1 MVTYIFTSIG
11 EGSLKIVEN
20 LNFKNEFFV
29 LGGAL
34 LEKLKVKIDSGK
46 LSINETQENGVEN
59 LQLLLKNEV
68 QSFPLKKETQKVKES
83 VTDYFFS
90 LDLEK
95 ILDEMEN
102 SEEWNESMPKFR
114 VVQEYTRVDINTGE
128 IKSFERSLQIP
139 LTKEWSLN
147 GFNKIW
153 DKEGKHFFRPYFTK
167 KNALAFLFDR
177 DITLHQY
184 LNYTLIRKIQVQE
197 ESVSIEGFFDTLF
210 FPLQD
215 CHLEIVER
223 SGEKTYS
230 QNFDYKIEETKY
242 FNIHR
247 YAYKVDLRMT
257 EIGDYLKQ
265 LDQSNELT
273 LDLYF
278 VGNLV
283 NTDAPI
289 RIRVG
294 NPRFMTNHELKGEM
308 ALKDSNRKQW
318 LSLVPYFT
326 IKGFN
331 LSFNFNAYEQ
341 EAYEYFRAH
350 RHNWRSVAK
359 QGANRNIWIVGE
371 RSYKAQD
378 NGFRFFKYLREKHPE
393 IEAYY
398 VIRRDSVER
407 RNVEPLGNVIVFGSA
422 EHFKKIIQAK
432 YICGTHHPDFLYP
445 IRSKIYENHIHAKR
459 IFLQHGVFGTKNIK
473 PFYGKSVVNGFY
485 TDLFITSSEKE
496 KQIAITDLGYSDKEV
511 AVTGLAR
518 FDSLFKNDLPVK
530 KQLLI
535 IPTWRDWLTNDEIF
549 SKSEYL
555 TRYHDLLFD
564 PRLKKFSDRY
574 NMEIIFCLHPNMQ
587 AYIDYFK
594 DAPVTIVHQGEVDV
608 QVLIKES
615 SMMLTDYSSV
625 AFDFSFLHRPVL
637 YYQFDR
643 TRFIGKYASH
653 IDLDNEL
660 PGPITDS
667 LDGIFQNLFQYGEN
681 NFLMKER
688 DVQKA
693 DRFIENRDTH
703 SCDRIFQA
711 VTSLKN
717 KSIKEKILSNEVIM
731 KLQKKFRRN
740 RKLYFPTMKVLYWIW
755 SHFSPINQNRVL
767 FESSVG
773 KRYEDSPR
781 VIYEEM
787 VKLHPEFEYVWV
799 SKNNQPLSVNPH
811 TKIVKRLSFD
821 YYRYLATSRY
831 WINNQNFPTYL
842 TKRKGTDYL
851 QTWHGTP
858 LKKMQHDQDVIEGRT
873 AGYLDRVTH
882 AKNQWSALV
891 SPSPYA
897 TKAFRSAFH
906 YEGPVIEKG
915 YPRNDIF
922 YSDNVDDIR
931 RKIRNRLK
939 IEKGK
944 KVILYAPTF
953 RDYEKSGSRFVMDN
967 QLDFE
972 KFEKQLGD
980 NYVLLMREHV
990 VVASKLRIP
999 QEMKHNIIN
1008 VSNYPSVQELM
1019 VASDM
1024 LITDYSSI
1032 MFDYLNTDKPIYFF
1046 CYDLE
1051 KYLELRGVYFDFT
1064 KEVPGPIVKTAESL
1078 FDEISKGDGY
1088 WKKYGPK
1095 YKVFKEKF
1103 VPNDGRGTANIVY
1116 QTFLSMFPK

>member
-230 QNFDYKIEETKY
+230 QSFDYKIEETKY

-378 NGFRFFKYLREKHPE
+378 NGFRFFKYLTE
-393 IEAYY
+393 
-398 VIRRDSVER
+398 
-407 RNVEPLGNVIVFGSA
+407 
-422 EHFKKIIQAK
+422 
-432 YICGTHHPDFLYP
+432 T
-445 IRSKIYENHIHAKR
+445 
-459 IFLQHGVFGTKNIK
+459 
-473 PFYGKSVVNGFY
+473 
-485 TDLFITSSEKE
+485 
-496 KQIAITDLGYSDKEV
+496 
-511 AVTGLAR
+511 
-518 FDSLFKNDLPVK
+518 
-530 KQLLI
+530 
-535 IPTWRDWLTNDEIF
+535 
-549 SKSEYL
+549 
-555 TRYHDLLFD
+555 
-564 PRLKKFSDRY
+564 
-574 NMEIIFCLHPNMQ
+574 
-587 AYIDYFK
+587 
-594 DAPVTIVHQGEVDV
+594 
-608 QVLIKES
+608 
-615 SMMLTDYSSV
+615 
-625 AFDFSFLHRPVL
+625 
-637 YYQFDR
+637 
-643 TRFIGKYASH
+643 
-653 IDLDNEL
+653 
-660 PGPITDS
+660 
-667 LDGIFQNLFQYGEN
+667 
-681 NFLMKER
+681 
-688 DVQKA
+688 
-693 DRFIENRDTH
+693 
-703 SCDRIFQA
+703 
-711 VTSLKN
+711 
-717 KSIKEKILSNEVIM
+717 
-731 KLQKKFRRN
+731 
-740 RKLYFPTMKVLYWIW
+740 
-755 SHFSPINQNRVL
+755 
-767 FESSVG
+767 
-773 KRYEDSPR
+773 
-781 VIYEEM
+781 
-787 VKLHPEFEYVWV
+787 
-799 SKNNQPLSVNPH
+799 
-811 TKIVKRLSFD
+811 
-821 YYRYLATSRY
+821 
-831 WINNQNFPTYL
+831 
-842 TKRKGTDYL
+842 
-851 QTWHGTP
+851 
-858 LKKMQHDQDVIEGRT
+858 
-873 AGYLDRVTH
+873 
-882 AKNQWSALV
+882 
-891 SPSPYA
+891 
-897 TKAFRSAFH
+897 
-906 YEGPVIEKG
+906 
-915 YPRNDIF
+915 
-922 YSDNVDDIR
+922 
-931 RKIRNRLK
+931 
-939 IEKGK
+939 
-944 KVILYAPTF
+944 
-953 RDYEKSGSRFVMDN
+953 
-967 QLDFE
+967 
-972 KFEKQLGD
+972 
-980 NYVLLMREHV
+980 
-990 VVASKLRIP
+990 
-999 QEMKHNIIN
+999 
-1008 VSNYPSVQELM
+1008 
-1019 VASDM
+1019 
-1024 LITDYSSI
+1024 
-1032 MFDYLNTDKPIYFF
+1032 
-1046 CYDLE
+1046 
-1051 KYLELRGVYFDFT
+1051 
-1064 KEVPGPIVKTAESL
+1064 
-1078 FDEISKGDGY
+1078 
-1088 WKKYGPK
+1088 
-1095 YKVFKEKF
+1095 
-1103 VPNDGRGTANIVY
+1103 
-1116 QTFLSMFPK
+1116 